1 MAGRGW
7 QMAQRELPRN
17 SSVSAA
23 RRAYDADAGS
33 GVADT
38 PLDPGAG
45 ILALANEV
53 SGHGANELG
62 PVDTV
67 SVTAPDVDGA
77 VRMRPLRDNPMGYY
91 LRETPDAMRFTA
103 DQASVM
109 RRTIIEGG
117 AQAASRGPAGRHRN
131 SRPAGLCGMESQH
144 AGQRLTW
151 HHDLPAHRAEHNRM
165 RRQGFALTQQQA
177 YTRNGS
183 VFYDGIWGP
192 GTQPQEILWGWRDE
206 HVFSDVTQRA
216 TRNMVPLKVQG
227 YQHLDHGPRYN
238 VIYEPG
244 TGNSR
249 VLLGVTQDQLTQR
262 WAALSPQGYRLTCLS
277 SHVDAAG
284 AIRHSTVLRKTA
296 TPQRWVTG
304 WTGEDIAAEYGRQW
318 DRGWRS
324 ATSRSSRSMKVF
336 DGRPCSSR
344 TTRGSLFIGRTYAS
358 GYLRYMTNSGPAI
371 TSFGRCMWPSCS
383 SPSAGNN
390 SAEAWPNPPG
400 DRETTTIK
408 LLGRIHEQRVRR
420 RQPDQDRI
428 PVF

>member
-1 MAGRGW
+1 MDQLAEKELLPADVLTRPAKERFELW
-7 QMAQRELPRN
+7 QGAVGKWLNEELPSN

-23 RRAYDADAGS
+23 RRAYDGDAGS

-67 SVTAPDVDGA
+67 SVTASDVDGV

-103 DQASVM
+103 DQVSVM
-109 RRTIIEGG
+109 RRTIIEGARRPLVA
-117 AQAASRGPAGRHRN
+117 AQLGDTATPDLRVCAVWSPN
-131 SRPAGLCGMESQH
+131 T

-183 VFYDGIWGP
+183 VFYDGIWDP

-206 HVFSDVTQRA
+206 DVVTDVTQRA

-277 SHVDAAG
+277 SHVDATG

-318 DRGWRS
+318 DRGWKIRHITVVKINEGLRWS
-324 ATSRSSRSMKVF
+324 AVFEPDNQGQLVYWAHVRERISEIYDQQWAGDYKLRSMYV
-336 DGRPCSSR
+336 
-344 TTRGSLFIGRTYAS
+344 T
-358 GYLRYMTNSGPAI
+358 
-371 TSFGRCMWPSCS
+371 
-383 SPSAGNN
+383 
-390 SAEAWPNPPG
+390 
-400 DRETTTIK
+400 
-408 LLGRIHEQRVRR
+408 V
-420 RQPDQDRI
+420 
-428 PVF
+428 V